1 MINTPTPPDL
11 TKPIRVSYSKGLR
24 VQRCKYA
31 FALGHNRRLHRIQP
45 RRPPPL
51 WGNGYHA
58 AAAEVWRHRAE
69 RERVGRWSD
78 RVRLGADR
86 GVAAAVAELTEHAG
100 PGVDVESLARD
111 CAQAAREVCEWV
123 GPEWS
128 VSWLDGEPVVERHLE
143 RVIGSVNGRLVIL
156 EGVLDLTLTHAR
168 RLGRVRVTD
177 HKTTSSW
184 PERAGEALPGEDLQG
199 LDLRDDLQTRIY
211 AALLG
216 GITERVQL
224 EAAHLVR
231 RAEVGRPP
239 PMLKRG
245 RALSRAQSVT
255 ATPAQWREALEREG
269 LHPEDY
275 QAELS
280 RARLV
285 RWQAWAPCDLT
296 PQSIDS
302 ACKWALSVAAEI
314 DQIERAG
321 LDLEQITRSP
331 QPGRWFPGRDWGGLH
346 PSSEAESFALSG
358 CPACDFRELCIARE
372 RGDTA
377 AADLAEAADFTVRPL
392 R

>member
-1 MINTPTPPDL
+1 MTQQTPPDL

-24 VQRCKYA
+24 VQRCQYA
-31 FALGHNRRLHRIQP
+31 FALGHNLRLHRIQP

-58 AAAEVWRHRAE
+58 AAAEVWKARAHEEAGLCEVPWAE
-69 RERVGRWSD
+69 RQELAQRAASRVL
-78 RVRLGADR
+78 V
-86 GVAAAVAELTEHAG
+86 EQAG
-100 PGVDVESLARD
+100 PGIDVESLARD

-123 GPEWS
+123 GPEWE
-128 VSWLDGEPVVERHLE
+128 VCWLDGEPVVERHLE
-143 RVIGSVNGRLVIL
+143 REIGTINGRQVIL
-156 EGVLDLTLTHAR
+156 EGVLDLGLVHAR
-168 RLGRVRVTD
+168 QLGRVRVTD

-199 LDLRDDLQTRIY
+199 LDLRDDLQTRVY
-211 AALLG
+211 GALLG
-216 GITERVQL
+216 GVSERVQI

-231 RAEVGRPP
+231 RADVGRPP
-239 PMLKRG
+239 AKLQRG
-245 RALSRAQSVT
+245 RGLSRAQSVT
-255 ATPAQWREALEREG
+255 ATEAQWRDALEREG
-269 LHPEDY
+269 LDPDEY
-275 QAELS
+275 QAELA

-296 PQSIDS
+296 PTSIDS

-314 DQIERAG
+314 DRIERAG

-358 CPACDFRELCIARE
+358 CPACDYREVCLARE
-372 RGDTA
+372 RGDKA
-377 AADLAEAADFTVRPL
+377 ASDLAEAADFTVRPL